1 MRAVVIIGGG
11 VSGLSTAYHLSKAGI
26 PSTIVERRPYLG
38 GVVRTDSAHGCVLEA
53 GPDSFLAAKPWALEL
68 MRELGLAS
76 EVIGSNDELRVTYV
90 VKGGKLLPMPDGLML
105 MVPTRILPMVSTR
118 LLGWPT
124 KFRMGWEVFR
134 RPGNAPSEDRSVADF
149 IRDHYGEEAVDYLAE
164 PLLAGVYGGDPEK
177 LSVASV
183 LNRFVELEEKYGS
196 LSRGVLAERRKMRRK
211 EGNPP
216 LFQTLRGGLGKLVN
230 TLVSAAGHSMN
241 VIEADALAVERQA
254 GGYRVVL
261 SDGSLDARHVIL
273 ACQAHEASGVIR
285 PLDGPLADLLAAIPY
300 NSSITMSL
308 GYEKS
313 TFDCR
318 LNGFGFLV
326 PKRERKRV
334 MAGTWVGTKFA
345 HRVPEDK
352 VVLRCFL
359 GGDSSASLQE
369 SDDALVETVREELRD
384 ILGLHSQPMFWRVA
398 RWPRSMAQ
406 YIVGH
411 QKRVEEIEARLSGTP
426 GVHLVGNA
434 YYGIGVPDCV
444 RMGKQVAERIATS
457 R

>member
-1 MRAVVIIGGG
+1 MRSVVIIGGG
-11 VSGLSTAYHLSKAGI
+11 ISGLSTAYHLSKAGI
-26 PSTIVERRPYLG
+26 PCTLVERRPYLG
-38 GVVRTDSAHGCVLEA
+38 GVIRTDSAHGCVLEA
-53 GPDSFLAAKPWALEL
+53 GPDSFLSAKPWALEL
-68 MRELGLAS
+68 IRELGLAG
-76 EVIGSNDELRVTYV
+76 EVIGSNDQLRVTYV
-90 VKGGKLLPMPDGLML
+90 VKGGKLLPLPDGLML

-134 RPGNAPSEDRSVADF
+134 RPGSAQSEDRSVADF

-177 LSVASV
+177 LSVSSV

-196 LSRGVLAERRKMRRK
+196 LSRGVLVERRKMRK
-211 EGNPP
+211 TGNLP
-216 LFQTLRGGLGKLVN
+216 LFQTLRGGLGKLI
-230 TLVSAAGHSMN
+230 TALVAAAGHSVK
-241 VIEADALAVERQA
+241 VIEDEALTVERQP

-261 SDGSLDARHVIL
+261 SAGSLDAGHVIL
-273 ACQAHEASGVIR
+273 ACQAHEGAGVIR
-285 PLDGPLADLLAAIPY
+285 ALDTPLADLLAAIPY
-300 NSSITMSL
+300 NSSITVSL
-308 GYEKS
+308 GYEKR

-326 PKRERKRV
+326 PKRERKHV
-334 MAGTWVGTKFA
+334 VACTWVGTKFD

-359 GGDSSASLQE
+359 GGGDRATLRE
-369 SDDALVETVREELRD
+369 TDDALVETVRQELCE
-384 ILGLHSQPMFWRVA
+384 IMGVHAQPIFWRVA

-406 YIVGH
+406 YTVGH
-411 QKRVEEIEARLSGTP
+411 QKRVEEIETRLSGTP

-434 YYGIGVPDCV
+434 YYGIGIPDCV